1 MELDLL
7 VSLVLS
13 NFVEVLSQFPSVL
26 LYVLP
31 LLFSYFTVFSCRTS
45 TVFCLLKTTPFLRV
59 RCFLSLTTKIEKLV
73 VGSGSRWKT

>member
-26 LYVLP
+26 L
-31 LLFSYFTVFSCRTS
+31 FSYFTVFSCRTS
-45 TVFCLLKTTPFLRV
+45 TGFFC
-59 RCFLSLTTKIEKLV
+59 
-73 VGSGSRWKT
+73 

>member
-13 NFVEVLSQFPSVL
+13 NYVEVLSQFPSVL

-45 TVFCLLKTTPFLRV
+45 TGFLFV
-59 RCFLSLTTKIEKLV
+59 KNHSFF
-73 VGSGSRWKT
+73 

>member
-31 LLFSYFTVFSCRTS
+31 LLFSYFTVFNCRTS
-45 TVFCLLKTTPFLRV
+45 TGFFLLNTTPF
-59 RCFLSLTTKIEKLV
+59 FESSLFSFFNNKNRKI
-73 VGSGSRWKT
+73 GGWIRI